1 MERRIENREKLVVI
15 KMVLNEVEQTHLSG
29 LTVEDVMN
37 YENKDLDLL
46 LEDVRSQIEKKR
58 IDIEQRLEII
68 GDTNKD
74 TIK

>member
-1 MERRIENREKLVVI
+1 
-15 KMVLNEVEQTHLSG
+15 MVLDEVEQMHLSG

-37 YENKDLDLL
+37 YEDKDLDLL

-68 GDTNKD
+68 GDTIEID
-74 TIK
+74 

>member
-1 MERRIENREKLVVI
+1 
-15 KMVLNEVEQTHLSG
+15 MVLDEVEQMHLSG

-37 YENKDLDLL
+37 YKDKDLDML

-68 GDTNKD
+68 GDTIEID
-74 TIK
+74 